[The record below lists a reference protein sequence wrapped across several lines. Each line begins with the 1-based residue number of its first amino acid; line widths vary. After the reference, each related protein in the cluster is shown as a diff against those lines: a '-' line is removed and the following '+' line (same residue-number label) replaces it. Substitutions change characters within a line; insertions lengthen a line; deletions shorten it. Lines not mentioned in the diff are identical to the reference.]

1 MNIFIFSLII
11 KALGGFMLVNL
22 VNKQR
27 RAVSVVKTA
36 LLGVGITGRS
46 ICVHSDSW
54 LDQYGRRE
62 NYAVFISA
70 PIGSNTEPYYETG
83 ETLLEAVKK
92 MVDSIR
98 GKKNA
103 KSENQSEIAPF

>member
-1 MNIFIFSLII
+1 
-11 KALGGFMLVNL
+11 MLVNL
-22 VNKQR
+22 VNKQH

-92 MVDSIR
+92 MVYSIR
-98 GKKNA
+98 GKNGTTPDD
-103 KSENQSEIAPF
+103 QSELAPF